1 MNDEERYRRGANA
14 RRKILGD
21 AWVDRAD
28 ANRNSFNAEWQDFI
42 TRCAWGEIWTRLRIS
57 TSARAACSSSAP

>member
-14 RRKILGD
+14 RRKVLGN

-28 ANRNSFNAEWQDFI
+28 ANREFV
-42 TRCAWGEIWTRLRIS
+42 
-57 TSARAACSSSAP
+57 

>member
-1 MNDEERYRRGANA
+1 MDDEERYRRGAGA

-28 ANRNSFNAEWQDFI
+28 ANRNGLHLPIGTAYHD
-42 TRCAWGEIWTRLRIS
+42 A
-57 TSARAACSSSAP
+57 